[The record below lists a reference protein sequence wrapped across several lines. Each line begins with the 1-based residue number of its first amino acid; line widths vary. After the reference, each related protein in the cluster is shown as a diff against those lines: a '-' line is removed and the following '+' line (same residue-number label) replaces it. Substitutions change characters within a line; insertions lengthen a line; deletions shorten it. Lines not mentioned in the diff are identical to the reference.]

1 MCRMKT
7 SILITTVLVLLL
19 VVPVL
24 TAQPADLKVSEVEV
38 SLKSLMDKG
47 EPDITEAYVRN
58 HIRIRP
64 GDQFRPGMR
73 LEDAAA
79 LAIASINLKTEE
91 KSEIKNV
98 KMAKVS
104 SDSKKFEKV
113 SESDLEN
120 YSKNVS
126 KFTNE

>member
-1 MCRMKT
+1 M
-7 SILITTVLVLLL
+7 S
-19 VVPVL
+19 
-24 TAQPADLKVSEVEV
+24 
-38 SLKSLMDKG
+38 
-47 EPDITEAYVRN
+47 
-58 HIRIRP
+58 
-64 GDQFRPGMR
+64 